1 MSDLKKTL
9 RKLVNK
15 TTVCSNTSEGEKT
28 VYMDSIDD
36 FEQIVESLLSKQRAS
51 LIKEFEGVIGDD
63 ENVSEAAIKSV
74 NDGGESIIMTNVV
87 ETVNRGIR
95 NELRAEQRTKLQAIK
110 RNL

>member
-1 MSDLKKTL
+1 MSDWKDDKE
-9 RKLVNK
+9 KLFNESINGVK
-15 TTVCSNTSEGEKT
+15 EVTVGML
-28 VYMDSIDD
+28 YGDRI
-36 FEQIVESLLSKQRAS
+36 ESLLSKQRAS

>member
-1 MSDLKKTL
+1 MSDWKDEFKSLWSRHK
-9 RKLVNK
+9 
-15 TTVCSNTSEGEKT
+15 SSAGQEQ
-28 VYMDSIDD
+28 MDID
-36 FEQIVESLLSKQRAS
+36 EQRFMNFIESLLSKQKAS